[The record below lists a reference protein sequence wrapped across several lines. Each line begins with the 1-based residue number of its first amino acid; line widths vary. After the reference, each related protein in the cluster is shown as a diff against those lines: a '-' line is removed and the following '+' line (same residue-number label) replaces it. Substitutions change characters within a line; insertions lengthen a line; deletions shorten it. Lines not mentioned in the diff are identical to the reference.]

1 MIVLTNKDTGIEI
14 GTITEAQL
22 QFLVNQLEE
31 ESPTD
36 TDYWLN
42 RAELE
47 IFKENGA
54 DPQLVAL
61 LEKGMGEAE
70 DMEVSWV
77 QQR

>member
-1 MIVLTNKDTGIEI
+1 MIVLTNKDTGIEL
-14 GTITEAQL
+14 GAITEAQL
-22 QFLVNQLEE
+22 QFLLDQLEE
-31 ESPTD
+31 ESPSD

-54 DPQLVAL
+54 DPELMVL

-70 DMEVSWV
+70 DMEVSWS
-77 QQR
+77 RR